1 MMEKTLPLT
10 LTQIKDLRERRYHRR
25 PELALQTVEDAI
37 AFLDDVGFCFLFPIK
52 GVELPSLW
60 DAVCGRVKPVPNEHH
75 DPHIQ
80 KTWGWKDTSL
90 DKHWW
95 YYGKLLRK
103 KATLVSLKL
112 LPFFYALSENYGDP
126 EDYLHQYHDGRL
138 SHEAK
143 LIYETLLE
151 HGPQHVIELRRLAR
165 LTGQSR
171 TAAFQR
177 ALAELQADLKI
188 LPVGVARAGAWRY
201 AFTYEIVSRWY
212 PDLPEQARPISGN
225 QAQRTLLA
233 NYLDNVVATT
243 VDRATR
249 LFGWVK
255 RDVERAAAQLAEAG
269 RAATE
274 VRIEGL
280 RGKHL
285 VSAKAW
291 EGAQTN
297 FDRPTLKPC

>member
-1 MMEKTLPLT
+1 MMEKTFSLT
-10 LTQIKDLRERRYHRR
+10 LSQIEDRRERRYHRR
-25 PELALQTVEDAI
+25 PELALQTVDDAI

-52 GVELPSLW
+52 GVEMPSLW
-60 DAVCGRVKPVPNEHH
+60 DAVCGRVKAVPNEHH

-90 DKHWW
+90 DKRWW

-103 KATLVSLKL
+103 KATLVSLEV
-112 LPFFYALSENYGDP
+112 LPFFYAISENYGDP
-126 EDYLHQYHDGRL
+126 ANDYLQQYRDGRL

-143 LIYETLLE
+143 LIYEALLE

-201 AFTYEIVSRWY
+201 AFIYEIVSRWY
-212 PDLPEQARPISGN
+212 PDLPEQARPIRGDGAR
-225 QAQRTLLA
+225 QTLLA
-233 NYLDNVVATT
+233 TYLDNVLAAT
-243 VDRATR
+243 VDQAAR

-255 RDVERAAAQLAEAG
+255 QDVERAAAQLAEAG
-269 RAATE
+269 QIATE

-280 RGKHL
+280 RGKQL
-285 VSAKAW
+285 MSARAW
-291 EGAQTN
+291 KET
-297 FDRPTLKPC
+297 

>member
-1 MMEKTLPLT
+1 MEKTLPLT
-10 LTQIKDLRERRYHRR
+10 LTQIKDQRERRYRRR
-25 PELALQTVEDAI
+25 PELALQTVDDAI

-52 GVELPSLW
+52 EVELPSLW
-60 DAVCGRVKPVPNEHH
+60 DAVCGRVKAVPNEHH

-90 DKHWW
+90 DKRWW

-103 KATLVSLKL
+103 RATLVSLEL
-112 LPFFYALSENYGDP
+112 LPSFYALSENYGDP
-126 EDYLHQYHDGRL
+126 ANDYLQQYLDGRL

-143 LIYETLLE
+143 LIYEALLE

-165 LTGQSR
+165 LTGKSR
-171 TAAFQR
+171 TSAFQR

-188 LPVGVARAGAWRY
+188 LPVGVARAGAWHY
-201 AFTYEIVSRWY
+201 AFIYEIVSRWY
-212 PDLPEQARPISGN
+212 PDLSERARPIRGD
-225 QAQRTLLA
+225 QARRTLLA
-233 NYLDNVVATT
+233 TYLDNVIAAT
-243 VDRATR
+243 VDQAAR

-269 RAATE
+269 RIAAE
-274 VRIEGL
+274 VRVKGL

-285 VSAKAW
+285 LSAKAW
-291 EGAQTN
+291 EET
-297 FDRPTLKPC
+297 

>member
-1 MMEKTLPLT
+1 MMEKASSLT
-10 LTQIKDLRERRYHRR
+10 LNQIKNLRERRYRRR
-25 PELALQTVEDAI
+25 PELALQTVDDAI

-52 GVELPSLW
+52 GVEMPSLW

-90 DKHWW
+90 DKRWW

-103 KATLVSLKL
+103 KATLVSLEL
-112 LPFFYALSENYGDP
+112 LPFFYVFSENYGDP
-126 EDYLHQYHDGRL
+126 ASDYLQQYRDGRL

-143 LIYETLLE
+143 LIYEALLE

-177 ALAELQADLKI
+177 ALVELQADLKI
-188 LPVGVARAGAWRY
+188 VPIGVARAGAWRY
-201 AFTYEIVSRWY
+201 AFIYEIVSRWY

-225 QAQRTLLA
+225 QARQVLVLR
-233 NYLDNVVATT
+233 YLDNVVAADRNMIRRVFHILNWTAADLDRTIGTLLQAGVAQEVQVKGLKHPQFVSTRTLMLFHTT
-243 VDRATR
+243 NLD
-249 LFGWVK
+249 F
-255 RDVERAAAQLAEAG
+255 
-269 RAATE
+269 
-274 VRIEGL
+274 
-280 RGKHL
+280 
-285 VSAKAW
+285 
-291 EGAQTN
+291 
-297 FDRPTLKPC
+297 

>member
-1 MMEKTLPLT
+1 MEKTPPLT
-10 LTQIKDLRERRYHRR
+10 LTQIKDQRERRYRRR
-25 PELALQTVEDAI
+25 PELALQTVDDAI

-60 DAVCGRVKPVPNEHH
+60 DAVCGRVKAVPNEHH

-90 DKHWW
+90 DKRWW

-103 KATLVSLKL
+103 RATLVSLEL
-112 LPFFYALSENYGDP
+112 LPSFYALSENYGDP
-126 EDYLHQYHDGRL
+126 ANDYLQQYLDGRL

-143 LIYETLLE
+143 LIYEALLE

-165 LTGQSR
+165 LTGKSR
-171 TAAFQR
+171 TSAFQR

-188 LPVGVARAGAWRY
+188 LPVGVARAGAWHY
-201 AFTYEIVSRWY
+201 AFIYEIVSRWY
-212 PDLPEQARPISGN
+212 PDLSERARPIRGD
-225 QAQRTLLA
+225 QARRTLLA
-233 NYLDNVVATT
+233 TYLDNVIAAT
-243 VDRATR
+243 VDQAAR

-255 RDVERAAAQLAEAG
+255 RDVERAAAQLAETG
-269 RAATE
+269 RIATE
-274 VRIEGL
+274 VRIKGL

-285 VSAKAW
+285 LSAKAW
-291 EGAQTN
+291 EET
-297 FDRPTLKPC
+297 

>member
-1 MMEKTLPLT
+1 MIEKASSLT
-10 LTQIKDLRERRYHRR
+10 LNQIKDLRERRYRRR
-25 PELALQTVEDAI
+25 PELALQTVDDAI

-52 GVELPSLW
+52 GVEMPSLW

-90 DKHWW
+90 DKRWW

-103 KATLVSLKL
+103 KATLVSLEL
-112 LPFFYALSENYGDP
+112 LPFFYAFSENYGDP
-126 EDYLHQYHDGRL
+126 ASDYLQQYRDGRL

-143 LIYETLLE
+143 LIHEALLE

-177 ALAELQADLKI
+177 ALVELQADLKI

-201 AFTYEIVSRWY
+201 AFIYEIASRWY

-225 QAQRTLLA
+225 QARRVLMLR
-233 NYLDNVVATT
+233 YLDNVVAADRNMIKRVFHILNWTSTDLDRTIGTLLQEGVAQEVQVKGLKHPQFVSTRALMLFHTT
-243 VDRATR
+243 NLD
-249 LFGWVK
+249 F
-255 RDVERAAAQLAEAG
+255 
-269 RAATE
+269 
-274 VRIEGL
+274 
-280 RGKHL
+280 
-285 VSAKAW
+285 
-291 EGAQTN
+291 
-297 FDRPTLKPC
+297 

>member
-1 MMEKTLPLT
+1 MEKPLSLT
-10 LTQIKDLRERRYHRR
+10 LTQIKDMRERRYRRR
-25 PELALQTVEDAI
+25 PELALHTVDDAI

-90 DKHWW
+90 DKRWW

-103 KATLVSLKL
+103 KATLVSLEL

-126 EDYLHQYHDGRL
+126 ARDYLQQYRDGRL

-143 LIYETLLE
+143 LIYEALLE

-165 LTGQSR
+165 LTGKSR
-171 TAAFQR
+171 TSAFQR
-177 ALAELQADLKI
+177 ELAELQADLKI
-188 LPVGVARAGAWRY
+188 LPVGVARAGAWHY
-201 AFTYEIVSRWY
+201 AFIYEIVSRWY
-212 PDLPEQARPISGN
+212 PDLPERARAIRGDQAR
-225 QAQRTLLA
+225 RTLLA
-233 NYLDNVVATT
+233 TYLDNVIAATAAQ
-243 VDRATR
+243 ATR

-255 RDVERAAAQLAEAG
+255 RDVEQAAAQLTESG
-269 RAATE
+269 RITTE
-274 VRIEGL
+274 VRVEGL
-280 RGKHL
+280 RGKQL
-285 VSAKAW
+285 VSVRAW
-291 EGAQTN
+291 EEGQTISA
-297 FDRPTLKPC
+297 

>member
-1 MMEKTLPLT
+1 MMEKASSLT
-10 LTQIKDLRERRYHRR
+10 LNQIKNLRERRYRRR
-25 PELALQTVEDAI
+25 PELALQTVDDAI

-52 GVELPSLW
+52 GVEMPSLW

-90 DKHWW
+90 DKRWW

-103 KATLVSLKL
+103 KATLVSLEL
-112 LPFFYALSENYGDP
+112 LPFFYVFSENYGDP
-126 EDYLHQYHDGRL
+126 ASDYLQQYRDGRL

-143 LIYETLLE
+143 LIYEALLE

-177 ALAELQADLKI
+177 ALVELQADLKI
-188 LPVGVARAGAWRY
+188 VPIGVARAGAWRY
-201 AFTYEIVSRWY
+201 AFIYEIVSRWY

-225 QAQRTLLA
+225 QARQVLVLQ
-233 NYLDNVVATT
+233 YLDNVMAADRNMIRRVFHILNWTSTDLDRTIGTLLQAGVAQEVQVKGLKHPQFVSTRTLMLFHTT
-243 VDRATR
+243 KLD
-249 LFGWVK
+249 F
-255 RDVERAAAQLAEAG
+255 
-269 RAATE
+269 
-274 VRIEGL
+274 
-280 RGKHL
+280 
-285 VSAKAW
+285 
-291 EGAQTN
+291 
-297 FDRPTLKPC
+297 

>member
-1 MMEKTLPLT
+1 MMEKASSLT
-10 LTQIKDLRERRYHRR
+10 LNQIKNLRERRYRRR
-25 PELALQTVEDAI
+25 PELALQTVDDAI

-52 GVELPSLW
+52 GVEMPSLW

-90 DKHWW
+90 DKRWW

-103 KATLVSLKL
+103 KATLVSLEL
-112 LPFFYALSENYGDP
+112 LPFFYVFSENYGDP
-126 EDYLHQYHDGRL
+126 ASDYLQQYRDGRL

-143 LIYETLLE
+143 LIYEALLE

-177 ALAELQADLKI
+177 ALVELQADLKI
-188 LPVGVARAGAWRY
+188 VPIGVARAGAWRY
-201 AFTYEIVSRWY
+201 AFIYEIVSRWY

-225 QAQRTLLA
+225 QARQVLVLR
-233 NYLDNVVATT
+233 YLDNVVAADCNMIRRVFHILNWTSTDLDRTIGTLLQAGVAQEVQVKGLKHPQFVSTRTLMLFHTT
-243 VDRATR
+243 N
-249 LFGWVK
+249 L
-255 RDVERAAAQLAEAG
+255 
-269 RAATE
+269 
-274 VRIEGL
+274 
-280 RGKHL
+280 
-285 VSAKAW
+285 
-291 EGAQTN
+291 N
-297 FDRPTLKPC
+297 F